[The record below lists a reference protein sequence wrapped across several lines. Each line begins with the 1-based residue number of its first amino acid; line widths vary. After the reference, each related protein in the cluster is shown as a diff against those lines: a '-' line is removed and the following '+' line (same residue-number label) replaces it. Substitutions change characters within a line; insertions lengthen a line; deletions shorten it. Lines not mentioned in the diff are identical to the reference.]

1 MQPMS
6 PRSAALIA
14 VLGVLLV
21 ALLVVVALL
30 VGRASTGGAAPTS
43 AATSPGQASPTP
55 VATPAVTS
63 TPTATPTSGPPAP
76 TGQTILTFGIP
87 QTVKCEAPNQGTPLI
102 HLSWTTANA
111 TGVTISIDG
120 AGKYADYPAT
130 GSADVPFACGAA
142 QHTYLIT
149 THGTGSPATRTVVVR
164 RTA

>member
-14 VLGVLLV
+14 VLGVLLA

-30 VGRASTGGAAPTS
+30 AGRAATGSTAPTS
-43 AATSPGQASPTP
+43 AATSVGQASPTP
-55 VATPAVTS
+55 LATPAATS
-63 TPTATPTSGPPAP
+63 TPTATPTSGPPTP
-76 TGQTILTFGIP
+76 TGQTILTFSVP
-87 QTVKCEAPNQGTPLI
+87 QTVKCGAANQGTPLI
-102 HLSWTTANA
+102 HLSWTTASA

-120 AGKYADYPAT
+120 TGKYADYPAA

-149 THGTGSPATRTVVVR
+149 THGTGSPATKTVVVR
-164 RTA
+164 RTT